1 MSLPNTNEGFGVTGD
16 RSMDGGTVRNMDWI
30 YRNIPGAKVERRTHQ
45 SLNVPEQPG
54 QTVYQTLIDLEVQ
67 EYEGGYQD
75 RTGNKSARYLQWLH
89 KDLEEMPGNPNHT
102 SIPNIASTCL
112 PARTRIHQAVHCS

>member
-1 MSLPNTNEGFGVTGD
+1 VRVLTLKSRANSAWHEGSMCVKESVCTGARRVRLLIHRSALLCWCWC

-67 EYEGGYQD
+67 VLPSLAL
-75 RTGNKSARYLQWLH
+75 TLARALSPSL
-89 KDLEEMPGNPNHT
+89 T
-102 SIPNIASTCL
+102 SKC
-112 PARTRIHQAVHCS
+112 RCCMH